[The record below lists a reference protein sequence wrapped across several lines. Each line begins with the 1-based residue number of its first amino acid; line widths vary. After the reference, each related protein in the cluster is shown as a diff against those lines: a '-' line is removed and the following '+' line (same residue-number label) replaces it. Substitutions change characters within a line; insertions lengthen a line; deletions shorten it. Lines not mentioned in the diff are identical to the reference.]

1 MAEARPEKRLRHGAP
16 ADVAH
21 ADHEDLVEHAEIVLY
36 VRAGAG
42 VKVSME
48 DIGGLRLPPPPPSQQ
63 SIDLGDEGREVLG
76 VRQPVPKTTVS

>member
-1 MAEARPEKRLRHGAP
+1 
-16 ADVAH
+16 
-21 ADHEDLVEHAEIVLY
+21 LY

-42 VKVSME
+42 VKDSME